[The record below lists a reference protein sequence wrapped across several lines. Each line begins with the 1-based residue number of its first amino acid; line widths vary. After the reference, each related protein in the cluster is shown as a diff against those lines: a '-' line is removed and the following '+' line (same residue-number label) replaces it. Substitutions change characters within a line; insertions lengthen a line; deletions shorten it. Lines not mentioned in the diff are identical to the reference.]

1 VPAVQGTIR
10 LEMPAEFDLIR
21 HYFTHATHRTAL
33 GVGDDAALIRADKSQ
48 LLAVAADMLVAGR
61 HFFKNADPESI
72 GHKALAVNLS
82 DMAAMGATPRWV
94 TMGIAL
100 PKADA
105 RWVAGFSRGF
115 MALARKHGVDLI
127 GGDTTRGPLNI
138 CVQVIGEVPARQALR
153 RDGAKAGDDIW
164 VSGTLGDAA
173 LAVAAKTKRIKLKP
187 AELKQAEQRLDR
199 PVPRV
204 ALGLALRGVARSAI
218 DVSDGLVADLGHIC
232 ERSRVAAVLA
242 FERLPVSALLRRYL
256 QSPVAQSALL
266 AGGDDY
272 ELSFTAAPAK
282 RAAVERAALRAS
294 VRVTRIGR
302 VIRAPAGAYSV
313 VVVDRDGLPLSLQQ
327 KGFDHFK

>member
-1 VPAVQGTIR
+1 
-10 LEMPAEFDLIR
+10 MPSEFDLIR
-21 HYFTHATHRTAL
+21 HYFTHAVPRTAL
-33 GVGDDAALIRADKSQ
+33 GVGDDAALIKAGNGQ

-61 HFFKNADPESI
+61 HFFKNADPESV

-82 DMAAMGATPRWV
+82 DMAAMGATPRWA

-100 PKADA
+100 PRADE
-105 RWVAGFSRGF
+105 RWVKAFSKGF

-138 CVQVIGEVPARQALR
+138 CVQIIGEVPARQALR

-187 AELKQAEQRLDR
+187 AELKQAQQRLDW
-199 PVPRV
+199 PKPRV

-232 ERSRVAAVLA
+232 ERSKVAAVVA
-242 FERLPVSALLRRYL
+242 FERLPVSALLRRHL

-266 AGGDDY
+266 GGGDDY
-272 ELSFTAAPAK
+272 ELCFTAAPAK
-282 RAAVERAALRAS
+282 RVAVERAALRAR
-294 VRVTRIGR
+294 VNVTRIGR
-302 VIRAPAGAYSV
+302 VIRAPAGVCSV
-313 VVVDRDGLPLSLQQ
+313 VVVDRDGLPLTLART
-327 KGFDHFK
+327 GFDHFPA